1 MHINNFLTKFVKK
14 NIKDLIFLEKL
25 FLFFTF
31 IIIITLSSFI
41 FCFLYINKFNYIVDS
56 DLNIILKNIDFG
68 YGDLINNIFYNHKY
82 IQEFDGVNFNLLRLP
97 VLPLIIG
104 FLAKISLNI
113 YFIII
118 IKNIIF
124 SSIFYILLYK
134 FFFDYNK
141 TCISFIFFNFIF
153 LIIPQNFYVNL
164 SFTFEEGIIGWLLP
178 ALFLSLKLRD
188 RSKYIYISILIFLLY
203 LTKSTMFFLCLL
215 LPFLL
220 IVFEKKNKLI
230 LLTFVFLILSILVWG
245 IFGKIKTG
253 RFPFGQSTTTWNSWI
268 INHALNKEFRY
279 YFPNKTPDEIP
290 IIPVPKNIKNEWEYF
305 DFYNNKNKEYLKE
318 NYYYYLSDLKLK
330 FQFIFFNVYNE
341 NSLTN
346 AYGNNFNT
354 HKIHVISNIINRLI
368 FITAI
373 YTFIYN
379 IKKKKF
385 ILKKI
390 KQELY
395 FFFFVTAIILPSL
408 IAWPTTK
415 HLTPVFLISI
425 IYLFSSNY
433 KLTKKLY

>member
-1 MHINNFLTKFVKK
+1 MGFSAKF
-14 NIKDLIFLEKL
+14 
-25 FLFFTF
+25 
-31 IIIITLSSFI
+31 ITVL
-41 FCFLYINKFNYIVDS
+41 D
-56 DLNIILKNIDFG
+56 
-68 YGDLINNIFYNHKY
+68 
-82 IQEFDGVNFNLLRLP
+82 NLLRMECMSESEKEEFVP
-97 VLPLIIG
+97 FIDWETR
-104 FLAKISLNI
+104 KSSL
-113 YFIII
+113 
-118 IKNIIF
+118 
-124 SSIFYILLYK
+124 
-134 FFFDYNK
+134 FDE
-141 TCISFIFFNFIF
+141 S
-153 LIIPQNFYVNL
+153 
-164 SFTFEEGIIGWLLP
+164 
-178 ALFLSLKLRD
+178 
-188 RSKYIYISILIFLLY
+188 
-203 LTKSTMFFLCLL
+203 
-215 LPFLL
+215 
-220 IVFEKKNKLI
+220 
-230 LLTFVFLILSILVWG
+230 
-245 IFGKIKTG
+245 
-253 RFPFGQSTTTWNSWI
+253 
-268 INHALNKEFRY
+268 NKE
-279 YFPNKTPDEIP
+279 
-290 IIPVPKNIKNEWEYF
+290 IKNEWEYF